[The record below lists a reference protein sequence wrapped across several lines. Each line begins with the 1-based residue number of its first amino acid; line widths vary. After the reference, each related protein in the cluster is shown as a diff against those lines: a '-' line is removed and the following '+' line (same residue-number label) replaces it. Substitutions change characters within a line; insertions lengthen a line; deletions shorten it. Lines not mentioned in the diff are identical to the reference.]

1 MRWSP
6 SWSRNHVSSNLT
18 PFEMVVEADFGGSSS
33 HINLKRLEFHRID
46 RLHKLTI
53 RRGSL

>member
-33 HINLKRLEFHRID
+33 NINLKRLEFHRID
-46 RLHKLTI
+46 RFHKLTI